1 MIDTH
6 CRKYASGIFEKMADV
21 FIKFRFTPNVVTV
34 LALMSGIGASLMLY
48 FDCSLSAIILLWI
61 SGLLDAVDGQM
72 ARKLNQSSDIGALMD
87 ILFDRIVEIVFIH
100 VCALKSED
108 GGFAFM
114 FLLST
119 IIISMTI
126 FLTVGALS
134 GKSSE
139 KSFYYQAGLMER
151 TETFII
157 FTVMVFLPQYA
168 KNISVLFGTGI
179 LFTAGQRFYE
189 AHKILD

>member
-6 CRKYASGIFEKMADV
+6 CRKYASGIFEKIADV
-21 FIKFRFTPNVVTV
+21 FIKLRFTANMIT
-34 LALMSGIGASLMLY
+34 LFAFILGIGASFMLLMGY
-48 FDCSLSAIILLWI
+48 NFTAVILLWS
-61 SGLLDAVDGQM
+61 SGLLDVVDGQM
-72 ARKLNQSSDIGALMD
+72 ARKLGKSSDMGALMD
-87 ILFDRIVEIVFIH
+87 ILSDRIVEIVFIH
-100 VCALKSED
+100 VCAIRVS
-108 GGFAFM
+108 GGMYAFM

-134 GKSSE
+134 SKASE

-151 TETFII
+151 TETFIV
-157 FTVMVFLPQYA
+157 FTTMVFLPQYA
-168 KNISVLFGTGI
+168 KNISVLFGIAI

-189 AHKILD
+189 AHRILD